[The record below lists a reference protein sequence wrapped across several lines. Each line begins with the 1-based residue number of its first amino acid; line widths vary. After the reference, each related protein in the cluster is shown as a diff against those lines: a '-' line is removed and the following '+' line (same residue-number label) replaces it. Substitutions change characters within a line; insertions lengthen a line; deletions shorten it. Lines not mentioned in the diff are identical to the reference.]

1 MKNSDGLRIPRS
13 FIIICV
19 ALFAV
24 AILPLLSR
32 ARTTSTPVNV
42 VNNSS
47 GEIRSVYASH
57 VNADDWSASLLG
69 SSAISSGASFQL
81 SDVPCDAQQMKL
93 IAEDQDGCFTSTVIT
108 CGQSSTWT
116 ITNDSARDCG
126 H

>member
-32 ARTTSTPVNV
+32 ARTTSTSVNV

-47 GEIRSVYASH
+47 GEIRSLYSSH
-57 VNADDWSASLLG
+57 VNSDDWSASLLG
-69 SSAISSGASFQL
+69 NGSISSGASYQV
-81 SDVPCDAQQMKL
+81 SDVSCDAQQVKL

-116 ITNDSARDCG
+116 ITNDSTKDCG
-126 H
+126 R

>member
-19 ALFAV
+19 ALVAV

-32 ARTTSTPVNV
+32 ARTISTPVNV

-47 GEIRSVYASH
+47 GEIRSIYASH
-57 VNADDWSASLLG
+57 INADDWSASLIG
-69 SSAISSGASFQL
+69 SSISPGGSYQL
-81 SDVPCDAQQMKL
+81 SDVACDAQQMKL

-116 ITNDSARDCG
+116 ISNDSAKDCG